1 MTISELTNQQRQSLF
16 AKLIVKRLQELGGD
30 ELVRLVKKYQLY
42 IYPVTTYELD
52 DFCNVED

>member
-16 AKLIVKRLQELGGD
+16 AKLIVKHLQELGGD

-52 DFCNVED
+52 DFYNVED